1 MNLNISNNKYILT
14 TSVAL
19 IFLFVILTRTD
30 MYNPGQDTPESIMKL
45 AGEWSSFSGSTQDL
59 QESTI
64 VEVWDILSNNF
75 VDKETLNPESI
86 SEAGLEALLSTI
98 ANQESYDPSTLSYI
112 TIDAMLEE
120 IGDPHTFLF
129 RPDAYSLYSQN
140 TQGEFDG
147 IGARVELSDSKLT
160 IVEPIPGTPAFK
172 AGIEAGDV
180 ILAVNGESTLGWS
193 LLESVTKIRGPKG
206 TRVDL
211 LIQRT
216 GILEPFQVE
225 ITRSSI
231 NDESVTMKMTEED
244 FAYIKISCF
253 CDDTDEE
260 LENILTLV
268 SNENPVGVVLDLRN
282 NLGGLLSTTVNIADL
297 FLGKEIV
304 FCDLC
309 PKDKPKHTVLH
320 FC

>member
-147 IGARVELSDSKLT
+147 IGARVELSD
-160 IVEPIPGTPAFK
+160 
-172 AGIEAGDV
+172 
-180 ILAVNGESTLGWS
+180 
-193 LLESVTKIRGPKG
+193 
-206 TRVDL
+206 
-211 LIQRT
+211 
-216 GILEPFQVE
+216 
-225 ITRSSI
+225 
-231 NDESVTMKMTEED
+231 
-244 FAYIKISCF
+244 
-253 CDDTDEE
+253 
-260 LENILTLV
+260 
-268 SNENPVGVVLDLRN
+268 
-282 NLGGLLSTTVNIADL
+282 
-297 FLGKEIV
+297 
-304 FCDLC
+304 
-309 PKDKPKHTVLH
+309 
-320 FC
+320 